1 MKKITILTI
10 AFMMTLSLLACGKK
24 TIPDDNGNVNQNNE
38 IGFTVFGAI
47 ENENCLI
54 RIIKVDLENK
64 NGLTIKIEC
73 ENKSQDKNY
82 IFSIASSA
90 VNGIQYYPYTYLE
103 VASGQ
108 ILDMDVFFPTKA
120 FAGYEIDNF
129 TDIEITFF
137 VYDSSDLN
145 YKPIVY
151 ETINIYP
158 YGEDKAV
165 KYVREPQADD
175 NVIIDNEY
183 ATVIVTGYNPDG
195 KNGYTVN
202 LFLINK
208 TDDTLM
214 YSVEE
219 LSINGYEIA
228 FFYAD
233 SVYGGNCYIS
243 FMSIIPELLEEKNI
257 TEVETLK
264 IRFRIFNIDN
274 QNDIDYSNDIIVLK
288 P

>member
-1 MKKITILTI
+1 
-10 AFMMTLSLLACGKK
+10 
-24 TIPDDNGNVNQNNE
+24 
-38 IGFTVFGAI
+38 
-47 ENENCLI
+47 
-54 RIIKVDLENK
+54 
-64 NGLTIKIEC
+64 
-73 ENKSQDKNY
+73 
-82 IFSIASSA
+82 
-90 VNGIQYYPYTYLE
+90 
-103 VASGQ
+103 
-108 ILDMDVFFPTKA
+108 MDVFFPTKA

-228 FFYAD
+228 FFMQILYMVETVILV
-233 SVYGGNCYIS
+233 SCLLFQNCWKKTLLKLKLLKSGLEYLIS
-243 FMSIIPELLEEKNI
+243 ITKMISIIQMI
-257 TEVETLK
+257 SS
-264 IRFRIFNIDN
+264 F
-274 QNDIDYSNDIIVLK
+274 
-288 P
+288 

>member
-10 AFMMTLSLLACGKK
+10 ALMMTLSLSACGKK
-24 TIPDDNGNVNQNNE
+24 TIPDGNVNQNNE
-38 IGFTVFGAI
+38 IVFTAFDAI

-54 RIIKVDLENK
+54 RIKEIYPENK
-64 NGLTIKIEC
+64 NGFTIKIEC
-73 ENKSQDKNY
+73 ENKSKDKNY

-108 ILDMDVFFPTKA
+108 TLDIDVSFTTKE
-120 FAGYEIDNF
+120 FIGYEIDNF
-129 TDIEITFF
+129 TDIEITFY

-151 ETINIYP
+151 ETIHIYP

-165 KYVREPQADD
+165 KYVREPQKND

-208 TDDTLM
+208 TDDSLM

-233 SVYGGNCYIS
+233 SVFGGNCYIS
-243 FMSIIPELLEEKNI
+243 FISIIPELLEEKNI
-257 TEVETLK
+257 TEVETIK
-264 IRFRIFNIDN
+264 IRFRVFNIDS
-274 QNDIDYSNDIIVLK
+274 QNSIDYANDIIVLK